1 MRIPTV
7 AMWALFGMVASSAAA
22 MAVPISPAT
31 PATIQGDVGGGG
43 GSGGTKN
50 PTQTDISHFTAG
62 KTLTVDGRL
71 GHASIA
77 NGSPSDTFLFASVAG
92 SDAASVAAPPL
103 NLAIVIDRSGSMKG
117 DRIAN
122 AIAAAV
128 GTIERLRDGDSVTV
142 VSFDTEA
149 QVVVP
154 PTRASSSTR
163 ASIESAIQSIRL
175 GGDTCIS
182 CGLELGM
189 TELSQANL
197 GGDRVTR
204 MMLLSDGATNHGIKD
219 IAGLRAMAG
228 RMRDRGC
235 SISTIGVDVEF
246 DEKVMA
252 AIAVESNGRHYF
264 VANPSGLPA
273 IFAQEFDNLLSTVA
287 RDSEL
292 AIDLAPGVE
301 LEQVFDRSFRR
312 EGSRII
318 VPFGTFSAK
327 QEKTVLM
334 KLRVSGSQDGMQP
347 VATVKLSYRDLIDRS
362 NASCQGDLAL
372 MVTSDGT
379 APKDLDPFVAARVE
393 RSRTAQ
399 TLTEANVL
407 FEQGRIGE
415 ANAKLAKQEDE
426 LRASG
431 TVARAAAK
439 KSPSADAFK
448 AGALDRD
455 FDSQLAAVASAEANF
470 AQPVATAPATQASGF
485 GSGGGGF
492 APPPPAKPARI
503 QDSREGKSQVRSNQD
518 TASQLGF

>member
-1 MRIPTV
+1 
-7 AMWALFGMVASSAAA
+7 MVASSAAA
-22 MAVPISPAT
+22 MAVPISPANSS
-31 PATIQGDVGGGG
+31 TIQGDTGGSGG

-50 PTQTDISHFTAG
+50 NPIQADISHFTAG

-71 GHASIA
+71 GHAAIA
-77 NGSPSDTFLFASVAG
+77 SGNPSDTFLFASVAG
-92 SDAASVAAPPL
+92 SDGASQAAPPL

-163 ASIESAIQSIRL
+163 PSIEAAIQSIRL

-189 TELSQANL
+189 TELSLANL

-204 MMLLSDGATNHGIKD
+204 MLLLSDGATNHGIKD
-219 IAGLRAMAG
+219 IGGLRAMAG

-347 VATVKLSYRDLIDRS
+347 VANVKLSYRDLVERS

-379 APKDLDPFVAARVE
+379 APRELDPFVAARVE

-399 TLTEANVL
+399 TLTEANLL

-415 ANAKLAKQEDE
+415 AQAKLARQETE
-426 LRASG
+426 LRTSG
-431 TVARAAAK
+431 TSARASAK
-439 KSPSADAFK
+439 KSPSADPFK
-448 AGALDRD
+448 SGALDRD
-455 FDSQLAAVASAEANF
+455 FESQLAAVASAEANF
-470 AQPVATAPATQASGF
+470 APATAASVSPGR
-485 GSGGGGF
+485 GGGGGF
-492 APPPPAKPARI
+492 SPAPAPKP
-503 QDSREGKSQVRSNQD
+503 QDTHEGKAQVRSNQD

>member
-22 MAVPISPAT
+22 MAVPISPANST
-31 PATIQGDVGGGG
+31 ASIQGDMG
-43 GSGGTKN
+43 GSGGTGGGKTN
-50 PTQTDISHFTAG
+50 LIQADISHFTAG

-71 GHASIA
+71 GHAAIA

-92 SDAASVAAPPL
+92 SDAASQAAPPL

-163 ASIESAIQSIRL
+163 PSIEAAIQAIRL

-182 CGLELGM
+182 CGLDLGM

-204 MMLLSDGATNHGIKD
+204 MLLLSDGATNHGIKD
-219 IAGLRAMAG
+219 IGGLRAMAG

-334 KLRVSGSQDGMQP
+334 KLRVAGSQDGMQP
-347 VATVKLSYRDLIDRS
+347 VATVKLSYRDLVERS

-372 MVTSDGT
+372 MVTSDGSG
-379 APKDLDPFVAARVE
+379 PRELDPFVAARVE

-415 ANAKLAKQEDE
+415 AQAKLARQETE

-431 TVARAAAK
+431 TSARASAK

-448 AGALDRD
+448 SGALDRD
-455 FDSQLAAVASAEANF
+455 FESQLAAVASAEANF
-470 AQPVATAPATQASGF
+470 APAAAAPVSQA
-485 GSGGGGF
+485 GGGGL
-492 APPPPAKPARI
+492 AASPPRAKP
-503 QDSREGKSQVRSNQD
+503 QDSHEGKAQVRSNQD